1 MWTVNMTPVSRPSGL
16 FGSLRAFA
24 ADRSGNMIMLFAL
37 AAPAVLGLAALGTEG
52 GALYEKK
59 AAVQAAADQAAVSAV
74 NSFNS
79 SATAYTIEAKAVA
92 ASMGFVDGQN
102 GVTVTVNN
110 PPASGSLKGKSGSV
124 EVIISLPQP
133 PMLSRLFH
141 TSDYIIDGR
150 AVATYG
156 GPACVLALDPTAKN
170 ALTSGGSTIV
180 NMPKCNLVSD
190 SSASSSLSVSG
201 SASVTVNA
209 AIAVGGINATSGLVD
224 NYNIS
229 GAATV
234 PNPYAGLSVP
244 APSITNWGSK
254 LSDSGAATVTLN
266 PGWYNNG
273 LHITANQ
280 VATLTPG
287 VYYIDGAGGNFQIDS
302 GAVVTGAGVTFV
314 LTSSTGKSSS
324 YPTVSINGS
333 SSVNITAPITNSAL
347 GTDSSGVVIF
357 EDPKASGNLNING
370 TSNTYFGGAIVA
382 PSMAINFSGT
392 GVSGTGHN
400 CTQIIG
406 DTVTFI
412 GNSSVSSDCSSQ
424 GTAAISGASKTV
436 LSE

>member
-1 MWTVNMTPVSRPSGL
+1 ML
-16 FGSLRAFA
+16 
-24 ADRSGNMIMLFAL
+24 MLFAFS
-37 AAPAVLGLAALGTEG
+37 APIALGFAALGTEG
-52 GALYEKK
+52 GELYWKK
-59 AAVQAAADQAAVSAV
+59 VAIQGAADQAAVSAV

-79 SATAYTIEAKAVA
+79 SATAYTIEGKAVA

-110 PPASGSLKGKSGSV
+110 PPASGSLKGKLGSL
-124 EVIISLPQP
+124 EVIISQTQP

-141 TSDYIIDGR
+141 PSDFVIDGR

-156 GPACVLALDPTAKN
+156 GPACVLALNPTAKS
-170 ALTSGGSTIV
+170 ALASGGSTTV

-190 SSASSSLSVSG
+190 SSDSSSLSVSG

-209 AIAVGGINATSGLVD
+209 AIATGGISATSGLVD
-224 NYNIS
+224 NANIT
-229 GAATV
+229 GAAPV
-234 PNPYAGLSVP
+234 PNPYAALSVP
-244 APSITNWGSK
+244 AKGSWGSK
-254 LSDSGAATVTLN
+254 QSDSGAATVTLN

-280 VATLTPG
+280 VATLNPG
-287 VYYIDGAGGNFQIDS
+287 VYYIDGAGGNLQVDS
-302 GAVVTGAGVTFV
+302 GAVVTGTGVTFV
-314 LTSSTGKSSS
+314 LTSSTGKSNS
-324 YPTVSINGS
+324 YPAVAINGT
-333 SSVNITAPITNSAL
+333 SSVHVTAPTSNSAL

-370 TSNTYFGGAIVA
+370 ASNTYFGGAIVA

-392 GVSGTGHN
+392 GVSGTGNN

-406 DTVTFI
+406 DTITFI
-412 GNSSVSSDCSSQ
+412 GNSSVSSDCGAY
-424 GTAAISGASKTV
+424 GTAAISGGVQTV